1 MREKVKA
8 NDMYR
13 ISCIQRSVLLF
24 SGAVVNLPW
33 PEVALQE
40 RLTDGHNALGKSTCR
55 ATSLNSSGAV
65 CAPTVKTA
73 EAVLPAAAA
82 VAGQGDAITNASAGR
97 GAEGACEHT
106 DIKW

>member
-1 MREKVKA
+1 MAHQLLAE
-8 NDMYR
+8 
-13 ISCIQRSVLLF
+13 ISAVLTGCAWLR
-24 SGAVVNLPW
+24 NLPW
-33 PEVALQE
+33 PEFALQE
-40 RLTDGHNALGKSTCR
+40 RLADGHKALGKSTCR

-97 GAEGACEHT
+97 GADGACEHKH
-106 DIKW
+106 IKR